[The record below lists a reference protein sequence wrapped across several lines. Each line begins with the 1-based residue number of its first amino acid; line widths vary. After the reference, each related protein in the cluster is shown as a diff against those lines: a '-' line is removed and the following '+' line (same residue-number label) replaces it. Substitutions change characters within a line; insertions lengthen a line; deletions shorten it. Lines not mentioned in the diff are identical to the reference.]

1 MAEVERQRFSFWGF
15 VGLIAVAVIVSIFVQ
30 MGNLAALYWLAT
42 VALIGIMLAVA
53 FDLGVGKSSA
63 VESQVATETEPDETV
78 APSAEPSAPAPVR
91 PVRRKRRKK
100 RKR

>member
-15 VGLIAVAVIVSIFVQ
+15 VGLMAVAVIVYIFVQ
-30 MGNLAALYWLAT
+30 MGNLATLYWLAT

-53 FDLGVGKSSA
+53 FDLGVEKSSA
-63 VESQVATETEPDETV
+63 VEAQVAAEAEPDETV
-78 APSAEPSAPAPVR
+78 ASPAEPSTPSPVR